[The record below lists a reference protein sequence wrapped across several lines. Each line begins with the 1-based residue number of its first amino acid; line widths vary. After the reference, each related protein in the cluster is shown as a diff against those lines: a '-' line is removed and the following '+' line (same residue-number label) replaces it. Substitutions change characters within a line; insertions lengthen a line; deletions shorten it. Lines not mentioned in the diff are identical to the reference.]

1 MWCRSTTVSDHDSG
15 GGVTLRLD
23 PHPDGNLFESVSL
36 VQPDGA
42 VLWTATPTG
51 FGSDD
56 AWTNARLVDD
66 VVVAYTWSGYSVRLS
81 LTDGHVLDA
90 IFTK

>member
-1 MWCRSTTVSDHDSG
+1 MSDHDSG

-23 PHPDGNLFESVSL
+23 PHPDGNLFESISL
-36 VQPDGA
+36 VHPDGA

-56 AWTNARLVDD
+56 AWTDARLADD
-66 VVVAYTWSGYSVRLS
+66 AVVAYTWSGHSVRLS
-81 LTDGHVLDA
+81 LADGRVLDA
-90 IFTK
+90 VFTK

>member
-1 MWCRSTTVSDHDSG
+1 MWWRPTTVSDHDSG

-56 AWTNARLVDD
+56 AWTDARLVDD
-66 VVVAYTWSGYSVRLS
+66 AVVAHTWSCWRVRLN
-81 LTDGHVLDA
+81 LVDGRVLDA
-90 IFTK
+90 VFTK

>member
-1 MWCRSTTVSDHDSG
+1 VSDHDSG

-23 PHPDGNLFESVSL
+23 PHPDGNLFESISL
-36 VQPDGA
+36 VHPDGA

-56 AWTNARLVDD
+56 AWTDARLADD
-66 VVVAYTWSGYSVRLS
+66 AVVAYTWSGHSVRLS
-81 LTDGHVLDA
+81 LADGRVLDA
-90 IFTK
+90 VFTK